1 MNEKQYKI
9 IFKTAIAGLV
19 IGSWGMAER
28 LIFGLSPVAFGS
40 HIPWGLW
47 VALYIFFLGLSA
59 GAFLITILTYVFRI
73 KKFESIGKLSAFTVL
88 AALLCEG
95 FFIILDLGSM
105 HRVYRFLVTPSFTS
119 IMTWMFIFFSAM
131 GIIYLIKTYLL
142 IKEDLIRLG
151 NDETLR
157 WQKWYRRL
165 AFNRTE
171 FDDAER
177 SKTDDHIHKLA
188 IISLP
193 VGILFYGANGAFFAI
208 LLNRPI
214 WNSAMTPLLFI
225 VAALLSGGA
234 LIVFLTH
241 IFHRDNEV
249 VLLLGRIILGLL
261 GIFLLMEFLQLFVG
275 YYAGS
280 IHIAESINLIIF
292 GPYWWTFWIV
302 HLVFGS
308 LIPLYLLIKGRD
320 KADSIAIACALIVV
334 SFISVRLNFIVPDQA
349 VYKLE
354 GLGEAFQHMRL
365 SAEYFPNLNEWL
377 VSIWVVSL
385 GVLFF
390 LAGTK
395 YLPVISSEIEMEKK

>member
-1 MNEKQYKI
+1 MNEKHYKI
-9 IFKTAIAGLV
+9 ILKAAIAGLI
-19 IGSWGMAER
+19 IGSWGMGER
-28 LIFGLSPVAFGS
+28 LLFGLNPVAFGS

-105 HRVYRFLVTPSFTS
+105 HRIYRFILTPSFTS

-131 GIIYLIKTYLL
+131 GLLYLAKTYLL
-142 IKEDLIRLG
+142 IKEDLVRLG
-151 NDETLR
+151 NDDKLKWR
-157 WQKWYRRL
+157 KWYRRL
-165 AFNRTE
+165 AFNQTT
-171 FDDAER
+171 FDEADRE
-177 SKTDDHIHKLA
+177 KTDDLVRKLA

-193 VGILFYGANGAFFAI
+193 VGLLFYGANGAFFAI

-214 WNSAMTPLLFI
+214 WNSALTPLLFI

-234 LIVFLTH
+234 LIAYLTH
-241 IFHRDNEV
+241 IFHKDNEV
-249 VLLLGRIILGLL
+249 VLLLGRVILGLMTL
-261 GIFLLMEFLQLFVG
+261 FLIMEFLQLFVG
-275 YYAGS
+275 YYTGS
-280 IHIAESINLIIF
+280 VKIVTSINLILF
-292 GPYWWTFWIV
+292 GSYWWMFWII
-302 HLVFGS
+302 HLAIGS
-308 LIPLYLLIKGRD
+308 VIPLYLLIKKGKD
-320 KADSIAIACALIVV
+320 AESVATACIILVVTFIA
-334 SFISVRLNFIVPDQA
+334 VRLNFIIPDQA

-354 GLGEAFQHMRL
+354 GIDSAFFHERL
-365 SAEYFPNLNEWL
+365 STTYFPNLNEWL
-377 VSIWVVSL
+377 VSMWVVSL

-395 YLPVISSEIEMEKK
+395 FLPIVNSRIGTEE